1 MNLVYKI
8 NKQEIKTKR
17 KTKTSIAHAKKR
29 KMSQKW
35 RSLANVFRRNLDYT
49 YDYFMLPSKTIYT
62 ICTLK

>member
-1 MNLVYKI
+1 MNLIYKI

-17 KTKTSIAHAKKR
+17 KTKTSIAHAKKG
-29 KMSQKW
+29 KCHKNGDHWQ
-35 RSLANVFRRNLDYT
+35 VFRQNLDYT